1 MIIDSYRFLPRSFRP
16 LYEHPEPDG
25 TDAVW
30 SPFEKRLS
38 DARIALLTSS
48 GMYLAN
54 SQESFD
60 LEREKAEP
68 TWGDPSLRVI
78 PGIRDDVALAHL
90 HISHDDILADANI
103 ALPVDRMDELAE
115 RGVVGSVAPRN
126 ASVMGFQGISLDGWR
141 DDAAPKVIDLL
152 HEDEVD
158 GLILAPV

>member
-54 SQESFD
+54 SQDVNGDGLPD
-60 LEREKAEP
+60 LVVKIEAKDL
-68 TWGDPSLRVI
+68 DPEQFINGRAYLRVHETSDPQSAVLYEGYEAI
-78 PGIRDDVALAHL
+78 TAVP
-90 HISHDDILADANI
+90 
-103 ALPVDRMDELAE
+103 AE
-115 RGVVGSVAPRN
+115 
-126 ASVMGFQGISLDGWR
+126 
-141 DDAAPKVIDLL
+141 
-152 HEDEVD
+152 
-158 GLILAPV
+158 